1 MNNVAVLA
9 LTVGLA
15 GGNAAIAEDTFGKV
29 PSMVLALNSITTNQW
44 LTPAKVN
51 KVNADVIAES
61 VELELSKSLER
72 VSIALDRQL
81 EEKFAQQLTAYK

>member
-9 LTVGLA
+9 LIVGLV
-15 GGNAAIAEDTFGKV
+15 GGNAAVAEDTFGKI

-44 LTPAKVN
+44 LTPARVN
-51 KVNADVIAES
+51 KGNADTIAQS
-61 VELELSKSLER
+61 VELELSKSLES

-81 EEKFAQQLTAYK
+81 EEKFAQQLTGQ